1 MYVTAYLSKEIKP
14 GKINYSPEHLLQ
26 MVQEMKL
33 THLPI
38 FDGLDFVGNI
48 AEEDLTEL
56 TFGDEDQDLLKDY
69 TESFFLTEDHTLLD
83 AIQLMY
89 MNHTNVLPVITKEN
103 RYVGCVTQQT
113 ILEEMA
119 KFPFISELAVS
130 MVVSIASK
138 DLSMSVITNIIESNN
153 GKIFGLMLMDDTED
167 QSNVLVRFSSSN
179 LLSIGETF
187 ERYGYQ
193 VVQKFYNDEKQ
204 ELLQTR
210 YAQLLKYMN
219 T

>member
-14 GKINYSPEHLLQ
+14 GKINYSPEHLLE

-48 AEEDLTEL
+48 AEEDLVEL
-56 TFGDEDQDLLKDY
+56 TLGYENQDWIKNY
-69 TESFFLTEDHTLLD
+69 TESFYLTEDHTLLD
-83 AIQLMY
+83 AIQMMY
-89 MNHTNVLPVITKEN
+89 MNHTNVLPVISARNK
-103 RYVGCVTQQT
+103 YIGCVSQQT
-113 ILEEMA
+113 ILEAMA
-119 KFPFISELAVS
+119 KFPFVSELAVS
-130 MVVSIASK
+130 MIVSIPSK
-138 DLSMSVITNIIESNN
+138 DLSMSIITNIIESNN
-153 GKIFGLMLMDDTED
+153 GKVFGLMLVDDVDD
-167 QSNVLVRFSSSN
+167 QANVFVRFSSSN

-193 VVQKFYNDEKQ
+193 VIQKFYNDEKQ
-204 ELLQTR
+204 ELLQSR